1 MASKA
6 DGFLPSWSLESGVG
20 PMLIKQVI
28 TQIRV
33 KFANAVR
40 ALEE

>member
-6 DGFLPSWSLESGVG
+6 DGFLPAWSLESDVG
-20 PMLIKQVI
+20 PILIKQVI

-33 KFANAVR
+33 KSANAVR